1 MEHSSM
7 RRTLLRGGAV
17 LAAAAA
23 VVLAL
28 AAPAAAH
35 VTVNPSNA
43 TQGGYT
49 KVAFRVPNEKDTAQ
63 TVKVEVNLPTD
74 APIASVSLKPL
85 TGWTGTTEKTKLA
98 TPIKT
103 DDGEITEA
111 VTKITWTSAA
121 GAAIQPAQF
130 QEFEV
135 SLGPLPAVDQIMF
148 KALQTYS
155 DGDIVRWIDEP
166 TADGSEPQHPAP
178 ILKLAKSTAADVH
191 AGAATQA
198 PAAATVSDTSS
209 SSGAGTGLGIAG
221 VLLGLAGLVAGL
233 LAYRK
238 AATRQ

>member
-17 LAAAAA
+17 LAAAAV
-23 VVLAL
+23 VVLSL

-35 VTVNPSNA
+35 VTVNPSSA

-63 TVKVEVNLPTD
+63 TVKVEIDLPSE
-74 APIASVSLKPL
+74 APIASVALKPL
-85 TGWTGTTEKTKLA
+85 TGWTGTTEKSKLA

-111 VTKITWTSAA
+111 ITKITWTAA
-121 GAAIQPAQF
+121 VGAAIQPAQF

-135 SLGPLPAVDQIMF
+135 SLGPLPAVDQIIF

-166 TADGSEPQHPAP
+166 KADGSEPQHPAP
-178 ILKLAKSTAADVH
+178 ILKLAKSTAADTH
-191 AGAATQA
+191 AATATQA
-198 PAAATVSDTSS
+198 ATTPTAADTRSS
-209 SSGAGTGLGIAG
+209 SDAGTWLGIAG
-221 VLLGLAGLVAGL
+221 VILGLAGLVAGL

>member
-17 LAAAAA
+17 LAGAAI

-35 VTVNPSNA
+35 VTVNPPSA

-63 TVKVEVNLPTD
+63 TVKVEINLPTD
-74 APIASVSLKPL
+74 APIASVALKPL
-85 TGWTGTTEKTKLA
+85 SGWTGTTEKSKLA

-111 VTKITWTSAA
+111 VTKITWTAAA

-135 SLGPLPAVDQIMF
+135 SLGPLPAVDQIIF

-166 TADGSEPQHPAP
+166 KADGSEPQHPAP
-178 ILKLAKSTAADVH
+178 TLKLAKSTATDTH
-191 AGAATQA
+191 AATATQA
-198 PAAATVSDTSS
+198 APPPTAVDTRS
-209 SSGAGTGLGIAG
+209 SSGAGTWLGIAG
-221 VLLGLAGLVAGL
+221 VILGLAGLVAGL
-233 LAYRK
+233 LGYRK
-238 AATRQ
+238 AAIRQ